1 MRRPFRFI
9 TILIAA
15 CAACRHASGAD
26 DPRPALTPNQID
38 AQTIFARQLGSVAAP
53 TGPIPALIG
62 AYLWSGRADGN
73 YRPFFQWELRLAAGQ
88 AALHAVTVRIT
99 TLGPSHQVL
108 NQGPWK
114 DWPAVAAGA
123 SVDADYRLNCT
134 IFPAYQVELAW
145 SGGAATFLAP
155 DKGSV
160 PLNISQYADQ
170 GFVVAVNLSD
180 ELDAATPG
188 VADVTWSD
196 WNVGGMPA
204 HGIVHTL
211 HLYND
216 KGVEVKKLPV
226 ALPAAQVLKAGAVL
240 EQHTHLATVPFTTL
254 SMSIEQA
261 EDGTAG
267 GEEQGFSNAKDVE
280 IAFVH
285 AQGPLLLA
293 KVRNGLE
300 EAQDGLV
307 VSLTFQDKQGAD
319 LATIDIPV
327 GHLAAGATTD
337 VTAPLGKA
345 QAFGAYSTSWKST
358 TVLVPASAPPLAA
371 AAPGVSPGAA
381 PAMAGAGIAAGAVP
395 TALPRSVAVTG
406 QPGLSFSPTHLDP
419 GPDGVVLHGNL
430 RNRSGADL
438 EHLHL
443 RFVASATGESRT
455 LAWRGPRLAA
465 GADAEVVLAC
475 GLSSLDGLTISAAG
489 P

>member
-1 MRRPFRFI
+1 MRAVSRLI
-9 TILIAA
+9 TIIVAA
-15 CAACRHASGAD
+15 CAALGAAAGAE
-26 DPRPALTPNQID
+26 DPKPALTPNQID
-38 AQTIFARQLGSVAAP
+38 AQTIFARQLGSVP
-53 TGPIPALIG
+53 GPSGATPALIG

-73 YRPFFQWELRLAAGQ
+73 YRPFFQWELRLAGGQ
-88 AALHAVTVRIT
+88 AALGAVKARIT

-114 DWPAVAAGA
+114 DWPAPAVGA
-123 SVDADYRLNCT
+123 TVDVDYRLNCT

-145 SGGAATFLAP
+145 NGGAATFLAP

-180 ELDAATPG
+180 ELDAANPG

-196 WNVGGMPA
+196 WNVGGTPA

-216 KGVEVKKLPV
+216 KGVEVTKVPV
-226 ALPAAQVLKAGAVL
+226 ALPTAQVLKPGAVL

-254 SMSIEQA
+254 SMSVEQA
-261 EDGTAG
+261 DDGATAG
-267 GEEQGFSNAKDVE
+267 GTPGFTGAKDVE

-285 AQGPLLLA
+285 AQGSLLLA
-293 KVRNGLE
+293 KVRNGLD

-319 LATIDIPV
+319 LTTIDIPV
-327 GHLAAGATTD
+327 GHLAAGAATD
-337 VTAPLGKA
+337 ISAPLGKA
-345 QAFGAYSTSWKST
+345 QAFGAYSSTWTST
-358 TVLVPASAPPLAA
+358 TVLVPPSPP
-371 AAPGVSPGAA
+371 
-381 PAMAGAGIAAGAVP
+381 PAAAGAAASAGAP
-395 TALPRSVAVTG
+395 GSAPADADGATGLPASLAVTG
-406 QPGLSFSPTHLDP
+406 QPGVSFNPSRIET
-419 GPDGVVLHGNL
+419 GPDGLVLHGSL
-430 RNRSGADL
+430 TNRSGADL

-443 RFVASATGESRT
+443 RFVASTKAESRT
-455 LAWRGPRLAA
+455 LAWRGGRLAA

-475 GLSSLDGLTISAAG
+475 GLAHLDGLTISVAG
-489 P
+489 N